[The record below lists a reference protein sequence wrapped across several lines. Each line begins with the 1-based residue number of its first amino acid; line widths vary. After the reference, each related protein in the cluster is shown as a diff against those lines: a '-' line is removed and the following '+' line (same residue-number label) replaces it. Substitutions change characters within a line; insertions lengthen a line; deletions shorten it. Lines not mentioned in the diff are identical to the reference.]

1 MFNKH
6 LCLYCSQPLLRHASF
21 KRIYWFCSHCHQEM
35 PDLESFLH
43 REIHSQDWINNNI
56 TQHQQWDESK
66 RLKPMPSSW
75 LETIKQLQHLAF
87 LDSLPQVT
95 NRGCFEAY
103 LNHEWRRRLQEQVP
117 LSLMI
122 IELDCFKVYKD
133 TYGRQAGDRCLQK
146 VAKAIVKGVN
156 NSVNLVARYGAEEFV
171 VVLPNTTSDS
181 AVRVAEEIRSEV
193 KGLKINPTNSQP
205 SQYLTLSLGVAS
217 IIPTDNYS
225 PVMLV
230 TAALRSLYQATV
242 QGGDRVILHE
252 TLLRQTKLLEQKLM
266 PALP

>member
-6 LCLYCSQPLLRHASF
+6 LCPCCSQALLRHISF

-35 PDLESFLH
+35 PDLEGVLH
-43 REIHSQDWINNNI
+43 RDIYSQHWINNNI
-56 TQHQQWDESK
+56 TKHQPWEESR
-66 RLKPMPSSW
+66 RLNAMPYSW
-75 LETIKQLQHLAF
+75 LETIKELQHLAF

-122 IELDCFKVYKD
+122 IELDSFKAYND
-133 TYGRQAGDRCLQK
+133 TYGRQAGVRCLQK

-193 KGLKINPTNSQP
+193 KALKINPTNSQVGE
-205 SQYLTLSLGVAS
+205 YLSLSLGVAS

-230 TAALRSLYQATV
+230 TAALRSLYQAKI

-266 PALP
+266 PA